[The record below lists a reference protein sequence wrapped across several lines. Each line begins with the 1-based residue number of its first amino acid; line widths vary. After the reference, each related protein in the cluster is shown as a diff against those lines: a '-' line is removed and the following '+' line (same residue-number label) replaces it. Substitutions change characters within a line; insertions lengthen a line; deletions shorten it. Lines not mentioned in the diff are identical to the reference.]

1 MRVAR
6 PLLSALAAPGGP
18 TPLLLLRGGNA
29 APGAREFFD
38 RALTVVNCGSG
49 LLLLCGCALAL
60 INSASLLLN
69 KLFRGSLPFV
79 GGFAQSID
87 KNEVK
92 VDGLSGIK
100 GVITVGRIRLQLGS
114 LIMLSLTLLVAAD
127 VIDTIVMPVDEY
139 TLEGLAKLAVV
150 ATIRTGLSFFLG
162 KEMKEV
168 EEDLE
173 DFYNTR
179 IIV

>member
-1 MRVAR
+1 MQTTRQKGVIALGCNLGRAINREGVFMRVAR

-38 RALTVVNCGSG
+38 HALTVVNCGSG

-92 VDGLSGIK
+92 VEGLSGIK

-114 LIMLSLTLLVAAD
+114 LIMV
-127 VIDTIVMPVDEY
+127 
-139 TLEGLAKLAVV
+139 
-150 ATIRTGLSFFLG
+150 
-162 KEMKEV
+162 
-168 EEDLE
+168 
-173 DFYNTR
+173 R
-179 IIV
+179 IGDQKAPAEWGF

>member
-1 MRVAR
+1 M
-6 PLLSALAAPGGP
+6 
-18 TPLLLLRGGNA
+18 
-29 APGAREFFD
+29 
-38 RALTVVNCGSG
+38 
-49 LLLLCGCALAL
+49 
-60 INSASLLLN
+60 
-69 KLFRGSLPFV
+69 
-79 GGFAQSID
+79 
-87 KNEVK
+87 
-92 VDGLSGIK
+92 
-100 GVITVGRIRLQLGS
+100 
-114 LIMLSLTLLVAAD
+114 
-127 VIDTIVMPVDEY
+127 MPVDEY

>member
-92 VDGLSGIK
+92 VEGLSGIK

-114 LIMLSLTLLVAAD
+114 LIMV
-127 VIDTIVMPVDEY
+127 
-139 TLEGLAKLAVV
+139 
-150 ATIRTGLSFFLG
+150 
-162 KEMKEV
+162 
-168 EEDLE
+168 
-173 DFYNTR
+173 R
-179 IIV
+179 IGDQKAPAEWGF